1 MSYLVVFAFI
11 VNPILTL
18 PFVVIELLNRK
29 PYALVLFSIFMGL
42 LGFILIPSES
52 SDITRI
58 YDIFNQLQ
66 HASFGQF
73 LEFSRTQLDFLLYLY
88 AWILGKIGLSKQFLQ
103 FTTLFVT
110 YYLIFKVYFDWSA
123 KVDLDKV
130 KKFVFFIFILFFIPF
145 LSTYSGMRNNTALAF
160 FIYGVYCLH
169 FKNSKRGYV
178 FILLSLFTHFMAIL
192 LVLLYLIAKFVN
204 VSTKKIRYIYL
215 FSFVLL
221 VIPGNPIISWLNT
234 LSVGFDFLE
243 QRQVSYLGGSEWS
256 GFFLSGMSLK
266 GKVFFVLTM
275 LPYYW
280 LLIYLIATIKDS
292 FLRKYAY
299 ILGVFTN
306 VLSAVPGTLYKRYC
320 VALVFLGVLI
330 LLDEYKVKEWY
341 ESKKKYIY
349 MFIIFFIIMRLS
361 DVFTMRYSVS
371 KSYNRIY
378 LYSTFNYF
386 TKDFNKNDYVP
397 DR

>member
-11 VNPILTL
+11 INPILTL

-42 LGFILIPSES
+42 LGFVLIPSES

-58 YDIFNQLQ
+58 YEIFNQLQ
-66 HASFGQF
+66 YASFGQF
-73 LEFSRTQLDFLLYLY
+73 LEFSTTQLDFLLYLY
-88 AWILGKIGLSKQFLQ
+88 AWILGKIGLSRQFLQ

-110 YYLIFKVYFDWSA
+110 YYLIFKIYFDWSA

-130 KKFVFFIFILFFIPF
+130 VKFLFFIFILFFIPF

-169 FKNSKRGYV
+169 FKNSKSGYV
-178 FILLSLFTHFMAIL
+178 FILLSLFTHFMAII
-192 LVLLYLIAKFVN
+192 LVFLYLISKFVAI
-204 VSTKKIRYIYL
+204 STKKIRYIFL
-215 FSFVLL
+215 FSFVFL

-234 LSVGFDFLE
+234 LNVGFDFLE
-243 QRQVSYLGGSEWS
+243 QRQFSYLGGSEWS

-280 LLIYLIATIKDS
+280 LLIYLICTIKDS

-306 VLSAVPGTLYKRYC
+306 ILSAVPGTLYKRYC
-320 VALVFLGVLI
+320 IALVFLGVLI
-330 LLDEYKVKEWY
+330 LFDEYKVREWY
-341 ESKKKYIY
+341 ESKRKYIY
-349 MFIIFFIIMRLS
+349 VFVILFIIMRFS
-361 DVFTMRYSVS
+361 DIFTMRYSVS
-371 KSYNRIY
+371 KSYSRIY
-378 LYSTFNYF
+378 LYSVFNYF
-386 TKDFNKNDYVP
+386 TKEFNRHDYIP

>member
-11 VNPILTL
+11 INPILTL

-42 LGFILIPSES
+42 LGFVLIPSES

-58 YDIFNQLQ
+58 YDIYNQLQ
-66 HASFGQF
+66 YASFGQF
-73 LEFSRTQLDFLLYLY
+73 LKFTGTQLDFLLYLY
-88 AWILGKIGLSKQFLQ
+88 AWILGKIGLSRQFLQ

-130 KKFVFFIFILFFIPF
+130 VKFLFFIFILFFIPF

-169 FKNSKRGYV
+169 FKSSKSGYV
-178 FILLSLFTHFMAIL
+178 FILLSLFTHFMAII
-192 LVLLYLIAKFVN
+192 LVFLYLISKFVA
-204 VSTKKIRYIYL
+204 VSTKKIRYIFL
-215 FSFVLL
+215 FSFLL
-221 VIPGNPIISWLNT
+221 LIIPGNPIISWLNT
-234 LSVGFDFLE
+234 LSLGFDFLE

-280 LLIYLIATIKDS
+280 LLIYLVCTVKDS

-306 VLSAVPGTLYKRYC
+306 ILSAVPGTLYKRYC

-330 LLDEYKVKEWY
+330 LFDEYKVRDWY
-341 ESKKKYIY
+341 ESKRKYIY
-349 MFIIFFIIMRLS
+349 VFVILFIIMRFS
-361 DVFTMRYSVS
+361 DIFTMRYSVS
-371 KSYNRIY
+371 KSYSRIY
-378 LYSTFNYF
+378 LYSVFNYF
-386 TKDFNKNDYVP
+386 TKEFNRHDYIP